1 MDKVYESW
9 FPFFR
14 GGRRGLIILLI
25 LILIFWW
32 GFLPLEEEN

>member
-14 GGRRGLIILLI
+14 GRRGLIILLI

-32 GFLPLEEEN
+32 GFFPLEEEN